1 MVLEQVL
8 TIIFAVGVGAAVIV
22 YAARPRHRGAS
33 ISAGRSAMGS
43 FAPAE
48 IVQAEPMPQ
57 VAAIETPVAETSS
70 PDAQALTEV
79 APVVADAEAAGPIEV
94 ASVAATLANPSSAAP
109 ASIAETLEAP
119 ARRAARTHRAQR
131 KRSTATKSRTKS
143 TRGTKKS

>member
-33 ISAGRSAMGS
+33 ISVGTSAIGS

-57 VAAIETPVAETSS
+57 IAAVETPAVATSFPET
-70 PDAQALTEV
+70 QAISEF
-79 APVVADAEAAGPIEV
+79 APVVADAGPVEV
-94 ASVAATLANPSSAAP
+94 APVAAAMVTP
-109 ASIAETLEAP
+109 ASIAKSVEAP
-119 ARRAARTHRAQR
+119 AHGAASTHRAQK
-131 KRSTATKSRTKS
+131 KRSTATKSRAKS
-143 TRGTKKS
+143 TRRTKK